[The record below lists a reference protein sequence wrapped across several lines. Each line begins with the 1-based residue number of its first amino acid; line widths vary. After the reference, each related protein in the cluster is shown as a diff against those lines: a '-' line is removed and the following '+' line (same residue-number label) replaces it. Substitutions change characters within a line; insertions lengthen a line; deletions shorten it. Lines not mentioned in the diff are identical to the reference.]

1 MVTWNKEL
9 VDRINFLVFPLLCGK
24 LRTVEHHFGVQKTLD
39 ESDTAFLSNVEF
51 QLILHHIAQ
60 HFGDHL

>member
-9 VDRINFLVFPLLCGK
+9 VDRINFLVFPLRYGK
-24 LRTVEHHFGVQKTLD
+24 LRMVEHHFRVQKTLD

-60 HFGDHL
+60 QFGDHL

>member
-1 MVTWNKEL
+1 M
-9 VDRINFLVFPLLCGK
+9 
-24 LRTVEHHFGVQKTLD
+24 VEHHFGVQKTLD

-60 HFGDHL
+60 QFGDLL